1 MAVYLD
7 FDNIVISRYDQ
18 VHGRNSFQ
26 KDKARGLDDD
36 KLTTA
41 TVDLGAIIDFASS
54 FGTLVLTRAYA
65 DWSADLNAN
74 YQGQLVGRAVD
85 LVQLFPAAAYGK
97 NGADIRL
104 AVDAVEDMFR
114 LPDLTHVVI
123 VGGDSDYIALA
134 QRCKRLGRYV
144 VGIGVAG
151 ASSRSL
157 ASACDEFVTYDAL
170 PGIPTVAPAPA
181 KKATKRTKSKEP
193 DDEPEPA
200 DTQAAATGLLE
211 RALRIGHE
219 KDDADWLHNSAVK
232 AQMKRMDPSFSEK
245 SLGFRSFSDFLRSR
259 SDVADLDESSTTR
272 MVRLHQRGSK
282 PRSDP
287 DVRASGEV
295 PDRVS
300 TYAEAM
306 TERLY
311 FRQLLSGRDFAQSDM
326 IAQQMR
332 NFSYLIGDRETGDTV
347 VVDPAYAANDLVD
360 ILESDG
366 MKLSGVLVTHHH
378 PDHVGGSMMGFEL
391 KGLAELLERQSVPVH
406 VNSLEAEWVS
416 RVTGIARSD
425 LTAHEHG
432 DKVNVGD
439 VEIELL
445 HTPGHTPGSQCFLL
459 DGRLVAGDTLFLEGC
474 GRTDF
479 PGGDVDDMF
488 RSLQQLA
495 AAVRRPDGV
504 SRATGTRWSPARRCR
519 TCGAPTTCTGRA
531 IWISGEC

>member
-1 MAVYLD
+1 MPESVVTGDSPRVAVYLD

-65 DWSADLNAN
+65 DWSAALNAK

-123 VGGDSDYIALA
+123 VGGDSEYIALA

-170 PGIPTVAPAPA
+170 PGIPTVAVAPAPA
-181 KKATKRTKSKEP
+181 KKATRRTKST
-193 DDEPEPA
+193 EPEEDPEPEAA

-272 MVRLHQRGSK
+272 MVRLH
-282 PRSDP
+282 
-287 DVRASGEV
+287 
-295 PDRVS
+295 
-300 TYAEAM
+300 
-306 TERLY
+306 
-311 FRQLLSGRDFAQSDM
+311 RD
-326 IAQQMR
+326 
-332 NFSYLIGDRETGDTV
+332 N
-347 VVDPAYAANDLVD
+347 
-360 ILESDG
+360 
-366 MKLSGVLVTHHH
+366 
-378 PDHVGGSMMGFEL
+378 
-391 KGLAELLERQSVPVH
+391 
-406 VNSLEAEWVS
+406 
-416 RVTGIARSD
+416 
-425 LTAHEHG
+425 
-432 DKVNVGD
+432 
-439 VEIELL
+439 
-445 HTPGHTPGSQCFLL
+445 
-459 DGRLVAGDTLFLEGC
+459 
-474 GRTDF
+474 
-479 PGGDVDDMF
+479 
-488 RSLQQLA
+488 
-495 AAVRRPDGV
+495 
-504 SRATGTRWSPARRCR
+504 
-519 TCGAPTTCTGRA
+519 
-531 IWISGEC
+531 

>member
-1 MAVYLD
+1 MPDTVSAAEIPRVAVYLD

-18 VHGRNSFQ
+18 VHGRSSFQ
-26 KDKARGLDDD
+26 KDKSRGLEKD
-36 KLTTA
+36 KLTRA
-41 TVDLGAIIDFASS
+41 TVDIGAIIDFASS

-65 DWSADLNAN
+65 DWSSDVNAE
-74 YQGQLVGRAVD
+74 YQSQLVGRAVD

-170 PGIPTVAPAPA
+170 PGIDTPPPAPA
-181 KKATKRTKSKEP
+181 KKATKRAKSTAP

-200 DTQAAATGLLE
+200 DPQAAATGLLE

-272 MVRLHQRGSK
+272 MVRLH
-282 PRSDP
+282 
-287 DVRASGEV
+287 
-295 PDRVS
+295 
-300 TYAEAM
+300 
-306 TERLY
+306 
-311 FRQLLSGRDFAQSDM
+311 
-326 IAQQMR
+326 IA
-332 NFSYLIGDRETGDTV
+332 I
-347 VVDPAYAANDLVD
+347 ADL
-360 ILESDG
+360 
-366 MKLSGVLVTHHH
+366 
-378 PDHVGGSMMGFEL
+378 P
-391 KGLAELLERQSVPVH
+391 
-406 VNSLEAEWVS
+406 
-416 RVTGIARSD
+416 
-425 LTAHEHG
+425 
-432 DKVNVGD
+432 
-439 VEIELL
+439 
-445 HTPGHTPGSQCFLL
+445 
-459 DGRLVAGDTLFLEGC
+459 
-474 GRTDF
+474 
-479 PGGDVDDMF
+479 
-488 RSLQQLA
+488 
-495 AAVRRPDGV
+495 
-504 SRATGTRWSPARRCR
+504 
-519 TCGAPTTCTGRA
+519 
-531 IWISGEC
+531 